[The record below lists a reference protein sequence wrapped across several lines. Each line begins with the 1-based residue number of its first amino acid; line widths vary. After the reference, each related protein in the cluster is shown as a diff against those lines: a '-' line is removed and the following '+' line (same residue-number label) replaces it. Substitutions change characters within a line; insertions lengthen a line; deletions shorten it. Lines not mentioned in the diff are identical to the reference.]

1 MKSLRQI
8 LTECTEPQLEQ
19 IARLWGLG
27 EAPEK
32 RWSHQRTHLEQGMRD
47 TISARFVW
55 EHLGDDERLV
65 LYNILGPSARNW
77 VVRDDLPRKVQLPAA
92 RYNAALDRVK
102 RQLLVFEVLAK
113 VQGNQLVDHRLGF
126 YAYGNDRKL
135 PIQAVDIL
143 YTPMEIASFLY
154 ATGREYFVP
163 QSDRSKFSLEKILTP
178 LYQSDLDEIGHR
190 YSIELDGGY
199 YTRADYRSMLA
210 ANVVQSEAVDHVLQQ
225 LVPAARNL
233 FTLLCEQG
241 GKLGI
246 QSIREFT
253 GFDDATLS
261 TILHTLA
268 QYAIA
273 FDTFS
278 EREHILFVPHDL
290 YKNLKEAPTQPSGPK
305 GLIPSASPPAV
316 RSGETIILYDL
327 ATVIGT
333 IYQQDIEPTK
343 AGMVPKRVAAK
354 IDPMLRGCP
363 RSGLTDLEE
372 YEYLEMLFDI
382 AQELGLIQLSRPSTR
397 DIKHPHDKSGGYKPG
412 PALEQWSNL
421 DAVEQTWRLLQ
432 FWAGSGRWS
441 DVVGDN
447 FVDWYSD
454 YVDTKVVRSSI
465 ISQVRTCTPNDWY
478 TVASLVDLIRGRD
491 PFALRPR
498 QRGIPHLGY
507 SKAGE
512 LRKHWDTC
520 DREIIIGSL
529 SSSLYELGIVALGYQ
544 QSNALEWDE
553 GNRQVNPN
561 VFMLTDLGA
570 AVLSTEIRSTP
581 SINRAPIHPADA
593 KELKRAPQAPL
604 RVPTAVPPSPMHNG
618 NRSLVVQPNFE
629 LLLLQPDFP
638 TLYRLLP
645 FTQVNQLGMVSR
657 LTLTRESVLRA
668 VAAGMSIEKMLQL
681 LEEHSQKGMPQNVDY
696 TLRDWVK
703 LYKGVTISQV
713 VLLEVS
719 SEAVAN
725 EIFSA
730 PKLKQLVQ
738 DFGLRRLGP
747 CAIALNSDI
756 NLPELRRMLDKLGII
771 ARIADDKGPPM
782 RFTSTAEKIVT
793 TGKLR

>member
-27 EAPEK
+27 DAPDK
-32 RWSHQRTHLEQGMRD
+32 RWSHHRTRLEQGMRD
-47 TISARFVW
+47 AIPARFVW

-92 RYNAALDRVK
+92 RYRAALDRLK

-126 YAYGNDRKL
+126 YAYGSERKL
-135 PIQAVDIL
+135 PVQAVDIL
-143 YTPMEIASFLY
+143 YTPVEITNFLY

-163 QSDRSKFSLEKILTP
+163 QSDRSKMTLEKILTP
-178 LYQSDLDEIGHR
+178 LYQSDLDEMGHR
-190 YSIELDGGY
+190 YGLELDDGY

-210 ANVVQSEAVDHVLQQ
+210 ASVVQPEAVDYALQH
-225 LVPAARNL
+225 LDSTTRNF
-233 FTLLCEQG
+233 FTLLCERG
-241 GKLGI
+241 GKLSV
-246 QSIREFT
+246 QSLREFT
-253 GFDDATLS
+253 DFDDAKIS
-261 TILHTLA
+261 TMLHTLA

-278 EREHILFVPHDL
+278 EHEHIVFVPHDL
-290 YKNLKEAPTQPSGPK
+290 YRKLKEAPTQPSEPK
-305 GLIPSASPPAV
+305 GLIPAAAPPAM
-316 RSGETIILYDL
+316 RHGETIILYDL

-343 AGMVPKRVAAK
+343 AGTVPKRIAAK
-354 IDPMLRGCP
+354 IDPLLRGCP
-363 RSGLTDLEE
+363 RTGLSDTEE

-382 AQELGLIQLSRPSTR
+382 AQELGLIQLSRPSAR
-397 DIKHPHDKSGGYKPG
+397 DIKRHYEAG
-412 PALEQWSNL
+412 PALEQWSHL
-421 DAVEQTWRLLQ
+421 DAVEQTRRLLQ
-432 FWAGSGRWS
+432 IWVGSGRWG
-441 DVVGDN
+441 DVVGVN
-447 FVDWYSD
+447 FVDWYSG
-454 YVDTKVVRSSI
+454 YVDPKVVRSSI
-465 ISQVRTCTPNDWY
+465 ISQIRTCTPNDWY
-478 TVASLVDLIRGRD
+478 TVTSLVDIMRGRD

-498 QRGIPHLGY
+498 QRGIPSLGY

-544 QSNALEWDE
+544 QLDVLEVDE
-553 GNRQVNPN
+553 GNRQVNPD
-561 VFMLTDLGA
+561 VFMLTDHGA
-570 AVLSTEIRSTP
+570 AVLSSEVRSTP
-581 SINRAPIHPADA
+581 AINRGA
-593 KELKRAPQAPL
+593 
-604 RVPTAVPPSPMHNG
+604 TATPPSPLHNG

-638 TLYRLLP
+638 TLYYLLP
-645 FTQVNQLGMVSR
+645 FTQVNQVGMVSR

-668 VAAGMSIEKMLQL
+668 VTAGMSIEEMLQL
-681 LEEHSQKGMPQNVDY
+681 LEEHSQKGVPQNVDY

-725 EIFSA
+725 EICSS
-730 PKLKQLVQ
+730 PKLKGLVQ
-738 DFGLRRLGP
+738 DFGMRRLGP

-756 NLPELRRMLDKLGII
+756 NLPELRRMLDKMGIVV
-771 ARIADDKGPPM
+771 RIAADKGPAL
-782 RFTSTAEKIVT
+782 RFASITEKVVTA
-793 TGKLR
+793 GRQR

>member
-27 EAPEK
+27 EALDK
-32 RWSHQRTHLEQGMRD
+32 RWSHQRTRLEQGMRD
-47 TISARFVW
+47 AISARFVW
-55 EHLGDDERLV
+55 EHLGDDERLA

-77 VVRDDLPRKVQLPAA
+77 VVRDDLPRKVQLSAA

-143 YTPMEIASFLY
+143 YTPMEIANFLY

-163 QSDRSKFSLEKILTP
+163 QSDRSKLSLEKILSP

-190 YSIELDGGY
+190 YGIELDGGY

-210 ANVVQSEAVDHVLQQ
+210 ANVAQSEAVDYVLQQ
-225 LVPAARNL
+225 LDLTTRNL
-233 FTLLCEQG
+233 FTLLCEQD

-253 GFDDATLS
+253 SFDDATLS

-278 EREHILFVPHDL
+278 EHEHILFVPHDL

-305 GLIPSASPPAV
+305 GLVPSSSPPAA

-343 AGMVPKRVAAK
+343 AGMVPKRIAAK

-363 RSGLTDLEE
+363 RTGLTDLEE
-372 YEYLEMLFDI
+372 NEYLEMLFDV
-382 AQELGLIQLSRPSTR
+382 AQELGLIQLSRPSAR
-397 DIKHPHDKSGGYKPG
+397 DIKQHYEPG
-412 PALEQWSNL
+412 PALEQWSHL
-421 DAVEQTWRLLQ
+421 DAVEQTRRLLQ
-432 FWAGSGRWS
+432 FWVGSGRWG
-441 DVVGDN
+441 DVVGAN
-447 FVDWYSD
+447 FVDWYSG
-454 YVDTKVVRSSI
+454 YVDPKVVRNSI

-478 TVASLVDLIRGRD
+478 TVASLVDIMRGRD
-491 PFALRPR
+491 SFALRPR
-498 QRGIPHLGY
+498 QRGIPYLGY
-507 SKAGE
+507 SKVGE

-544 QSNALEWDE
+544 QSNALEGDE
-553 GNRQVNPN
+553 ENRQANPD

-570 AVLSTEIRSTP
+570 AVLSSEIRSTP
-581 SINRAPIHPADA
+581 TI
-593 KELKRAPQAPL
+593 
-604 RVPTAVPPSPMHNG
+604 PPSPMHNG

-645 FTQVNQLGMVSR
+645 LTQVNQVGMVSR

-725 EIFSA
+725 EIFSS

-747 CAIALNSDI
+747 CAIALNGDI

-771 ARIADDKGPPM
+771 ARIADDKGPLI
-782 RFTSTAEKIVT
+782 RFASTAEKVVT
-793 TGKLR
+793 VGRLR

>member
-27 EAPEK
+27 EAPDK
-32 RWSHQRTHLEQGMRD
+32 RWTHQRTRLEQGMRD
-47 TISARFVW
+47 AISARFVW

-65 LYNILGPSARNW
+65 LYDILGPSARNW
-77 VVRDDLPRKVQLPAA
+77 VVRDDLPRKAQLPAA

-113 VQGNQLVDHRLGF
+113 VQGNQLVDHPLGF
-126 YAYGNDRKL
+126 YAYSSDRKL

-143 YTPMEIASFLY
+143 YTPMEIANFLY

-163 QSDRSKFSLEKILTP
+163 QSDRSKLSLEKILSP

-190 YSIELDGGY
+190 YGIELDGGY

-210 ANVVQSEAVDHVLQQ
+210 ASVAQSEAVDYALQQ
-225 LVPAARNL
+225 LDPTTRNL

-246 QSIREFT
+246 QPIRGFT

-278 EREHILFVPHDL
+278 EREHILFVPHEL
-290 YKNLKEAPTQPSGPK
+290 YTKLKEAPTQPSGPK
-305 GLIPSASPPAV
+305 GLVPSTSPPAV

-343 AGMVPKRVAAK
+343 AGMVPKRIAAK

-363 RSGLTDLEE
+363 RAGLTDLEE
-372 YEYLEMLFDI
+372 NEYLEMLLDV

-421 DAVEQTWRLLQ
+421 DAVEQTRRLLQ

-454 YVDTKVVRSSI
+454 YVDPKVVRSSI

-478 TVASLVDLIRGRD
+478 TVASLVDIIRGRD

-553 GNRQVNPN
+553 GNRQVNPD

-570 AVLSTEIRSTP
+570 AVLSTEIRFS
-581 SINRAPIHPADA
+581 
-593 KELKRAPQAPL
+593 
-604 RVPTAVPPSPMHNG
+604 PTVPPSPMHNG

-638 TLYRLLP
+638 SLYRLLP

-756 NLPELRRMLDKLGII
+756 NLPELRRMLDKLGIV
-771 ARIADDKGPPM
+771 ARIADDKGSPM

-793 TGKLR
+793 AGRLR